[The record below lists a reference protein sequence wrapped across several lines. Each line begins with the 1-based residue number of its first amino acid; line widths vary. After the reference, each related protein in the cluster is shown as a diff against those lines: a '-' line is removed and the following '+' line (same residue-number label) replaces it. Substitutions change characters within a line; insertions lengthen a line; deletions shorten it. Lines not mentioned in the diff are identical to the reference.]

1 MLGFNGGLMGVQ
13 RTPTTGSASGLWFQ
27 NEQSI
32 AQGAGIWPIGPQ
44 FDPYWENVSLL
55 LHMDGS
61 NGSTTFTDSSI
72 NSLTVTAYGDAQV
85 TTTNPK
91 FGTGALALD
100 GNGDF
105 LTVSPSSTLSFGSGD
120 WTIECF
126 VYLNGGNSNVG
137 LFTFGTSYPATDLG
151 ISVTGSTYTL
161 VGAGA
166 GGVSLGSGT
175 LGTWQ
180 HFALCRS
187 GSNLRAFLNGTQ
199 LGSTQSGQ
207 GSAYDTLQIGYYYS
221 SAFAINAKIDEFRVT
236 KGVARYT
243 ADFTP
248 PTAAFPNPP
257 APTDPIPALSPVL
270 WYDFA
275 DESTVTT
282 SGTAITSVTDKG
294 SNGWTLSVGG
304 TSPQYV
310 TGINGNK
317 CLDWG
322 ASPSHANFM
331 YNSSTTSTTIGE
343 VYVVVDA
350 SFGGTMGNYAGLF
363 TSYFDAWY
371 VLGYASSLTQS
382 GTGFDQLFINGGT
395 SNRFTGDLFSS
406 PSIDNPAIMRINNS
420 SGGTFNTIGG
430 FEIGNDRGNSSLNR
444 GWSGLIGEYVIFPS
458 VLSPTDRDSVQAW
471 LASKWGITL
480 V

>member
-13 RTPTTGSASGLWFQ
+13 RTPTGSAASGLWFQ

-32 AQGAGIWPIGPQ
+32 AQRAGIWP
-44 FDPYWENVSLL
+44 V
-55 LHMDGS
+55 
-61 NGSTTFTDSSI
+61 
-72 NSLTVTAYGDAQV
+72 
-85 TTTNPK
+85 
-91 FGTGALALD
+91 
-100 GNGDF
+100 
-105 LTVSPSSTLSFGSGD
+105 
-120 WTIECF
+120 
-126 VYLNGGNSNVG
+126 
-137 LFTFGTSYPATDLG
+137 
-151 ISVTGSTYTL
+151 
-161 VGAGA
+161 
-166 GGVSLGSGT
+166 
-175 LGTWQ
+175 
-180 HFALCRS
+180 
-187 GSNLRAFLNGTQ
+187 
-199 LGSTQSGQ
+199 
-207 GSAYDTLQIGYYYS
+207 
-221 SAFAINAKIDEFRVT
+221 
-236 KGVARYT
+236 
-243 ADFTP
+243 
-248 PTAAFPNPP
+248 

-304 TSPQYV
+304 TTPQYV

-331 YNSSTTSTTIGE
+331 YNSSSTSTTIGE

-350 SFGGTMGNYAGLF
+350 SFGGTAGNYAGLF
-363 TSYFDAWY
+363 TSYNNAWY
-371 VLGYASSLTQS
+371 MLAFSSSLDES
-382 GTGFDQLFINGGT
+382 GTGFNQLFVNGGT
-395 SNRFTGDLFSS
+395 SNRFSGGLFTS

-420 SGGTFNTIGG
+420 SGTAFNTTGG

-444 GWSGLIGEYVIFPS
+444 GWPGLIGEYIVFPS
-458 VLSPTDRDSVQAW
+458 VLSPTDRDSVQSW